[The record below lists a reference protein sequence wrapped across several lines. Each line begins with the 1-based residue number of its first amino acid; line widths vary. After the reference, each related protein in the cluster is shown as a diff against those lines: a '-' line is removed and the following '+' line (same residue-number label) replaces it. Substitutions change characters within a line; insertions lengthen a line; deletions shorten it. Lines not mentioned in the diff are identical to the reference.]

1 VGSGLCFDSEYF
13 CVSAIW
19 RWATGDV
26 LKAIFYLAKPYM
38 VSHFFDISA
47 PNSRGFFMY
56 FLVCIHTRKRRQ
68 Q

>member
-1 VGSGLCFDSEYF
+1 VGSDLRFDSEYF

-38 VSHFFDISA
+38 VSHFLT
-47 PNSRGFFMY
+47 
-56 FLVCIHTRKRRQ
+56 FLRLTAVVSLCIF
-68 Q
+68 